1 MTHVRLR
8 RTTVTLAAFLSLVCF
23 AQAHPGHGASG
34 FARGFTHPLHGFDH
48 LLAMLAV
55 GLWAS
60 QLGGHAKWAVPV
72 AFAGVMA
79 LGGAVGMA
87 GVGLPFAE
95 AGIAASVLILGL
107 LTAAA
112 VRLPLSAGIAVVGV
126 FAICHG
132 NAHGAEM
139 QDTAAGVAYA
149 LGFIA
154 TTVLLHAAGFSLGVL
169 MQRAAKA
176 RRLRASGVAVSAAGV
191 LLLWN

>member
-8 RTTVTLAAFLSLVCF
+8 RTTVTLAAFLSLACF
-23 AQAHPGHGASG
+23 AQAHPGHGAGG
-34 FARGFTHPLHGFDH
+34 FAHGFTHPLHGFDH

-79 LGGAVGMA
+79 FGGALGMA

-95 AGIAASVLILGL
+95 AGIAASVLVLGL

-112 VRLPLSAGIAVVGV
+112 VRLPLSAGIAVVGI

-139 QDTAAGVAYA
+139 RAAAPGVAYA

-154 TTVLLHAAGFSLGVL
+154 TTVLLHAGGLSLGAL

-176 RRLRASGVAVSAAGV
+176 RWLCASGVAVSAAGV